1 MILHESSGLSKV
13 RLQAVFG
20 MPPRIQHVLAQAGAI
35 LYIRRRVFLS
45 RRKSFDFSHLCRRS
59 GRFADLMVTGD

>member
-20 MPPRIQHVLAQAGAI
+20 MPPRIPRVLAQAGAI
-35 LYIRRRVFLS
+35 LYIRRMGVPFSAGSRVISAISAGPAGS
-45 RRKSFDFSHLCRRS
+45 RI
-59 GRFADLMVTGD
+59 

>member
-20 MPPRIQHVLAQAGAI
+20 MPPRIPHVLAQAGAI
-35 LYIRRRVFLS
+35 LYIRRMGVPFSAGSRVISAISAGPAGS
-45 RRKSFDFSHLCRRS
+45 RI
-59 GRFADLMVTGD
+59 